1 MSNDIVKRDNQFIAN
16 TDMNDLQEEMAGLSI
31 TFDKIKVPSGGG
43 LAFEVPGDNT
53 DEPDLQKE
61 IKAVILYHHPML
73 SYYKEKYT
81 GGSEAP
87 DCSSIDGIYGVEKET
102 GELKP
107 CKDCPFNQ
115 FKSGENGGK
124 ACKTKRRIFL
134 LRENQAFPT
143 ILSLPTASMKEF
155 SKYIFNLVNKNKKS
169 NQIVTRFGLKK
180 ETNKTGITYS
190 KVTLAYDRDLTEAE
204 LANVSKMS
212 EQVKSMAMNLQE
224 INDAEE

>member
-1 MSNDIVKRDNQFIAN
+1 
-16 TDMNDLQEEMAGLSI
+16 
-31 TFDKIKVPSGGG
+31 
-43 LAFEVPGDNT
+43 
-53 DEPDLQKE
+53 
-61 IKAVILYHHPML
+61 ML

-224 INDAEE
+224 INDTEE